1 MELGKLK
8 RTLSE
13 KCPNCNKPLQLRSR
27 FQVSIDE
34 EGQEIQKEE
43 LYLSCSNC
51 EYEEQNGLKKR
62 ARKNRQ
68 NKWR

>member
-1 MELGKLK
+1 
-8 RTLSE
+8 
-13 KCPNCNKPLQLRSR
+13 
-27 FQVSIDE
+27 VSIDE